1 MTQNQW
7 LETFW
12 LLTDCN
18 QKWSLWGRRRKT
30 LLRTMKLRRFQ
41 EDWRQGRT
49 YYPNRYITLDSTGG
63 REWKSGVRNSLPD
76 AIFVFGILLC
86 IFVCKFCQSLLPAL
100 KMTLDGW
107 KHVSNKHLQSK
118 SLQSLV
124 LCHNDTQLPL
134 VRHLN
139 PVVGPRKNLQR
150 FGLAWTKFFCHWNIC
165 IAVIMWLLTVNQ
177 TYYTIWGRNK
187 IKLIYIVRSGQ
198 ANQDTHT
205 N

>member
-1 MTQNQW
+1 
-7 LETFW
+7 
-12 LLTDCN
+12 
-18 QKWSLWGRRRKT
+18 
-30 LLRTMKLRRFQ
+30 MKLRRFQ
-41 EDWRQGRT
+41 EDWRQVRT
-49 YYPNRYITLDSTGG
+49 TGG

-76 AIFVFGILLC
+76 AIFVFGNLLC

-134 VRHLN
+134 VRNLN

-150 FGLAWTKFFCHWNIC
+150 FDLAWTKFSNNTPSRP
-165 IAVIMWLLTVNQ
+165 LTIRNDPSGEGEGRLYWGQWSLGGSRKIEDRGELITQ
-177 TYYTIWGRNK
+177 TDI
-187 IKLIYIVRSGQ
+187 
-198 ANQDTHT
+198 
-205 N
+205 

>member
-1 MTQNQW
+1 MLAINICSQKVSNHWFCVTMIHPNQLPLVRHLNPVVGPRKNLQRFGLAW
-7 LETFW
+7 TKFSNNTPSRPLASEMIPRGK
-12 LLTDCN
+12 DC
-18 QKWSLWGRRRKT
+18 LRRKT

-41 EDWRQGRT
+41 DDWRQGRT

-63 REWKSGVRNSLPD
+63 REWKSEVRNSLPD

-124 LCHNDTQLPL
+124 LCHNDT
-134 VRHLN
+134 
-139 PVVGPRKNLQR
+139 
-150 FGLAWTKFFCHWNIC
+150 
-165 IAVIMWLLTVNQ
+165 
-177 TYYTIWGRNK
+177 
-187 IKLIYIVRSGQ
+187 S
-198 ANQDTHT
+198 
-205 N
+205 